1 MKQLKYILV
10 LCVLAITSCD
20 LLNRPVYDRIES
32 KTFYNDEQDINLAV
46 IGSYGTLGAIYAA
59 DYVKYTELPS
69 DNTSTVGDT
78 GDHALLDKFI
88 ISSVNPV
95 IQSAWRLHYRCI
107 ANVNEVLAAIPNI
120 AFASEAKQEQ
130 YEGELRFMRA
140 LCYFNLVRLFG
151 DVAYIDRP
159 ITIEESQQLART
171 DKAKI
176 YSDLIIQD
184 LLAAKGLLP
193 AKHAA
198 EDIGRATSGAAQ
210 ALLGKVYLTTH
221 DYENCTNELGDLIS
235 KKRYSLLPN
244 FADIF
249 NPDNANH
256 AESIFEIQFEKGYTG
271 GSQWSC
277 QAHSREISEALGVS
291 TSAVTVPS
299 SDILSQFEDKSNARY
314 LATIGQLPN
323 SSNKNVN
330 HVKKHYMEL
339 SIQNHSDDNW
349 PLLRY
354 ADVLL
359 MYAEALNEL
368 SAAPTEEAIDCI
380 NQIRR
385 RAYAVTD
392 ASNTTHD
399 LTSAETIDQ
408 QTFREVIALERRLE
422 LCFEGH
428 RWFDLVRT
436 GQYMAVMNAHF
447 ERYNNGAYIVENYN
461 NLFPVPQREIDV
473 NPNLLPNNPGYN

>member
-1 MKQLKYILV
+1 MKQIKYILL
-10 LCVLAITSCD
+10 LCVAAITSCD
-20 LLNRPVYDRIES
+20 LLDRPVYDRIES
-32 KTFYNDEQDINLAV
+32 KTFYKNEKDINLAV

-59 DYVKYTELPS
+59 DFVKYAELPS
-69 DNTSTVGDT
+69 DNSSTVGDT

-88 ISSVNPV
+88 VSPVNPV

-107 ANVNEVLAAIPNI
+107 ANVNDILAAIPNI
-120 AFASEAKQEQ
+120 TFTSDEKADQYKGEA
-130 YEGELRFMRA
+130 LFIRA

-151 DVAYIDRP
+151 DVPYIDRP
-159 ITIEESQQLART
+159 ITVEESQQLSRT
-171 DKAKI
+171 DKAKV
-176 YSDLIIQD
+176 YADLIIPD
-184 LLAAKGLLP
+184 LQAAKALLP
-193 AKHAA
+193 AKYSG
-198 EDIGRATSGAAQ
+198 EDIGRITSGAAQ
-210 ALLGKVYLTTH
+210 TLLGSVYLTTY
-221 DYENCTNELGDLIS
+221 DYENCVNELGDLIA
-235 KKRYSLLPN
+235 KKRYSLLPVY
-244 FADIF
+244 ADIF

-277 QAHSREISEALGVS
+277 QAHSRELAETLGVS
-291 TSAVTVPS
+291 TAAVTVPT
-299 SDILSQFEDKSNARY
+299 SDLISLFDTGSARY
-314 LATIGQLPN
+314 QATIGKLPN
-323 SSNKNVN
+323 ASNKQVS

-349 PLLRY
+349 PVLRY

-368 SAAPTEEAIDCI
+368 NATPTQEAIDCI

-385 RAYAVTD
+385 RAYAVED
-392 ASNTTHD
+392 NSQD
-399 LTSAETIDQ
+399 LTPAEVIDQ
-408 QTFREVIALERRLE
+408 QTFREVIAEERRFE

-436 GQYMAVMNAHF
+436 GKYVEVMNAHF
-447 ERYNNGAYIVENYN
+447 ERYNSGAYNVENYN

-473 NPNLLPNNPGYN
+473 NPNLLPNNPGFN